1 MLEAVERYVLGRKRP
16 VTSKQIAEYFLISRN
31 YASLLLR
38 TSKKIGA
45 RKVGRENYYSERYR
59 RPSGESSGQDHGP
72 EVL

>member
-1 MLEAVERYVLGRKRP
+1 MQEAVERYVLGRKRP

-31 YASLLLR
+31 YANHLLR

-59 RPSGESSGQDHGP
+59 GAGGTGGSQDHRP
-72 EVL
+72 KVL